1 MRVAAFGLVV
11 LAGLAA
17 VLLGVSSMDLAL
29 AQPPLRK
36 QVPPA
41 IPVRTAAAA
50 SAGDLIAFSSTVE
63 NGPTQV
69 TVIDAKARVMTVYA
83 IDRTSGEIEL
93 KSVRNVSWDLR
104 MEEFNGVRPLPREIR
119 ELLEQR

>member
-11 LAGLAA
+11 LAVLVAA
-17 VLLGVSSMDLAL
+17 TLGISSMDLAS
-29 AQPPLRK
+29 AQQPSR
-36 QVPPA
+36 QHVPPA

-69 TVIDAKARVMTVYA
+69 MVIDAKARVMTVYQ
-83 IDRTSGEIEL
+83 IDRITSRIEL
-93 KSVRNVSWDLR
+93 KSVRNVNWDLR